1 MLTLIAIAVFVVVS
15 MAVFAI
21 GSLLDQRSARARLLR
36 DRLASVQKAAERQP
50 SEELALLRDEMLSE
64 IPALD
69 SLLRR
74 SARIA
79 NLQTLLSQADLK
91 IRAGTILM
99 LCVLSGVGLAL
110 LVLIL
115 SPFPQFAWLGMII
128 GALMPYSYA
137 SFRRAR
143 RFQKFEELFPEA
155 IDTLA
160 RAVRAGH
167 AFTTAL
173 ELISNEISE
182 PISSEFRKLF
192 EEQKF
197 GLPVRDALL
206 NLTER
211 VPLVDVKFFVT
222 AVMLQR
228 ETGGNLAEILDNLSY
243 LIRER
248 FKIMRQVRVYTAQGR
263 LTMMLLMGLPP
274 NYRGHDVAYESGLHS
289 AAICRS
295 HRPHP
300 DRRRHNT
307 SNRGIFHHPKNH
319 SDSGL
324 KHGTR
329 TRNRIVLDRRSGSI
343 FLRSGRLCAVFGIGL
358 AFARPGMAKSSAAGE
373 ASIQRAAGTGARPF
387 EQGAALVALGSV
399 QNSSLAYP
407 GRLSRSTSPHH
418 VCREPGSAGTHRIDR
433 RDCRYRL

>member
-1 MLTLIAIAVFVVVS
+1 MPTLIAIAVFVVVS

-21 GSLLDQRSARARLLR
+21 FSLLDQRSARARLLR

-74 SARIA
+74 SARITS
-79 NLQTLLSQADLK
+79 LQTLLSQADLK
-91 IRAGTILM
+91 TRAGTILM

-110 LVLIL
+110 LVLML

-128 GALMPYSYA
+128 GAVLPYSYA
-137 SFRRAR
+137 SFRRTR

-248 FKIMRQVRVYTAQGR
+248 FKILRQVRVYTAQGR

-274 NYRGHDVAYESGLHS
+274 IIVVTMLIMNPDFIRPLFADPIGHTLIVAGLTLQTVGYF
-289 AAICRS
+289 II
-295 HRPHP
+295 
-300 DRRRHNT
+300 RR
-307 SNRGIFHHPKNH
+307 II
-319 SDSGL
+319 
-324 KHGTR
+324 
-329 TRNRIVLDRRSGSI
+329 RIQV
-343 FLRSGRLCAVFGIGL
+343 
-358 AFARPGMAKSSAAGE
+358 
-373 ASIQRAAGTGARPF
+373 
-387 EQGAALVALGSV
+387 
-399 QNSSLAYP
+399 
-407 GRLSRSTSPHH
+407 
-418 VCREPGSAGTHRIDR
+418 
-433 RDCRYRL
+433 